1 MDQAVWPYF
10 LDGSL
15 QEEEEDEGQMQGGVD
30 KKEERKERR
39 GVTYKEGVKRDSQ
52 IFAITKC

>member
-1 MDQAVWPYF
+1 MWPYF

-15 QEEEEDEGQMQGGVD
+15 QEEEEEEDEGQMQGGVD

-39 GVTYKEGVKRDSQ
+39 GVTYKEGVKRETARSLL
-52 IFAITKC
+52 